1 MVGVIDD
8 IRGMK
13 PLIKLGGQ
21 MAAAL
26 VMWFSGTRFG
36 QLLGHD
42 LPLPVD
48 CLLVVLWLVAI
59 INAFNLI
66 DGLDGLASGL
76 AIISAVGL
84 CGILLMQKVPGDVLL
99 LLGFIGA
106 CLGFLRYNF
115 HPASIFLGDTGSMF
129 IGFTLGVVS
138 LQTFTKNTFL
148 ISLTIPIMV
157 LGVPIYDALLAIWR
171 RSVRSWMSGQNSGPR
186 RGIMQ
191 PDVEHLH
198 HRLIQSGLS
207 TQRVATFLYFIN
219 GGLVA
224 VGLLIM
230 LFQSHAAGIFLIA
243 LLAGVY
249 VLMRQLAV
257 IELRETGRAL
267 LMGLHR
273 PTHTTFKALAYPVWD
288 MIWLSGTL
296 ALIMWVIE
304 GQRSDFWHTWFVD
317 LPVWVTPTFSLLAL
331 SRTYV
336 TYWPRARLRD
346 VLMVLFWLQTGI
358 LFSLGLALVIDPAHS
373 VKWVVRA
380 FLVAGISHP
389 VIIASRL
396 FYRCIEELVLWL
408 KRQGD
413 AGMMENV
420 LLYGAGIRSQLFLK
434 DRALRIAKHF
444 DGRQVLGF
452 IDDEKSLHF
461 QWVYGL
467 LVMGGLEELPKLIE
481 SSENQPGHHCV
492 GTAAGKPG
500 GHPGNHRPAG
510 HPVDRVVSRR
520 TPNSPPA
527 IASLNK
533 HGFSDIIRRHLNTM
547 RKIIIAI
554 ACCIVLLLLGYAG
567 YRGYKVW
574 KEDHLMTMAK
584 DFAGKSDIRN
594 EVLSLQQALAV
605 NPRNVEAC
613 RMMAGLT
620 EAGRSPTALTW
631 RQRVVD
637 LNPQSTEDRLALAQT
652 AMLFKDYNT
661 ATNTLNGLDEAA
673 KKTAAYHNLAGV
685 LAVSL
690 GQPAD
695 AEMHF
700 SEAARL
706 EPSNPLPQLESGR
719 GAVARFQLHWTW
731 PRRGLI

>member
-1 MVGVIDD
+1 MFGDLDKYILVFLTGLVVTYLLTPVVRSLATRYGVVDKPDARRPHKRITARGGGIAVVIGVQVACLMAVAFPWPKLAGGLDWVWWQKYALASLILLVVGVIDD

-13 PLIKLGGQ
+13 ALVKLSGQ
-21 MAAAL
+21 VLAAL

-42 LPLPVD
+42 LPDPVD
-48 CLLVVLWLVAI
+48 CILVVVWLVAI

-76 AIISAVGL
+76 AIISAIGL

-106 CLGFLRYNF
+106 CFGFLRYNF

-148 ISLTIPIMV
+148 ISMTIPILV

-186 RGIMQ
+186 HGIMQ

-207 TQRVATFLYFIN
+207 TQRVATFLYILN
-219 GGLVA
+219 GGLVT
-224 VGLLIM
+224 VGLMLM

-273 PTHTTFKALAYPVWD
+273 PTHATFKALAYPVWD
-288 MIWLSGTL
+288 MFWLAGSL

-304 GQRSDFWHTWFVD
+304 GQRVDFWHTWFVD

-346 VLMVLFWLQTGI
+346 VLMVLVWLQAGI
-358 LFSLGLALVIDPAHS
+358 LFSLGLALVIEPAAG
-373 VKWVVRA
+373 KQWVIRA
-380 FLVAGISHP
+380 ILVAGISHP
-389 VIIASRL
+389 VLVASRL

-413 AGMMENV
+413 PGETERV
-420 LLYGAGIRSQLFLK
+420 LLYGAGIRAQLFLK
-434 DRALRIAKHF
+434 DRALRIAKNF
-444 DGRQVLGF
+444 DGRLIVGF
-452 IDDEKSLHF
+452 IDDEKTLHF
-461 QWVYGL
+461 QWVYGQ
-467 LVMGGLEELPKLIE
+467 LVLGGLKELPALIE
-481 SSENQPGHHCV
+481 RQKINRVIIVAELPPESRSAVQEI
-492 GTAAGKPG
+492 AARCGI
-500 GHPGNHRPAG
+500 RLSDWYPAE
-510 HPVDRVVSRR
+510 H
-520 TPNSPPA
+520 N
-527 IASLNK
+527 IA
-533 HGFSDIIRRHLNTM
+533 
-547 RKIIIAI
+547 
-554 ACCIVLLLLGYAG
+554 V
-567 YRGYKVW
+567 
-574 KEDHLMTMAK
+574 
-584 DFAGKSDIRN
+584 
-594 EVLSLQQALAV
+594 
-605 NPRNVEAC
+605 
-613 RMMAGLT
+613 
-620 EAGRSPTALTW
+620 SPT
-631 RQRVVD
+631 R
-637 LNPQSTEDRLALAQT
+637 
-652 AMLFKDYNT
+652 
-661 ATNTLNGLDEAA
+661 
-673 KKTAAYHNLAGV
+673 H
-685 LAVSL
+685 
-690 GQPAD
+690 
-695 AEMHF
+695 
-700 SEAARL
+700 
-706 EPSNPLPQLESGR
+706 
-719 GAVARFQLHWTW
+719 
-731 PRRGLI
+731 